1 MYRKNPYCHNCLKSK
16 DILRYNPFHDVLEVI
31 TGESEN
37 IYSLDHYA
45 NEDLHT
51 ISPLHDVLE
60 NYQIRSIDSLQ
71 INSDKNALSFKFLN
85 IDGSASN
92 FNTFSTTLAAIAHDF
107 TVIGITETNVESEL
121 RDLYCISGYTPIY
134 QDRMHGKKKGS
145 GVAMYVRNTFN
156 FVIDKE
162 MSILTGDI
170 EALFIKINNETSS
183 IIVGTVYCPPSGNYK
198 KFLESMTNILSNLDK
213 KEENIIIMGDFN
225 INLFIDN
232 KQRSAFEE
240 AILCNGFTPTI
251 SVGTHAKPI
260 SKISCIDNILVNKT
274 DNVRT
279 SGVIETHISHHRS
292 LFLAM
297 KPLHDTSTTLRNPK
311 PKMVLK
317 YDYSKEN
324 LNCLTILLNEKL
336 CCNTHINTLSDFI
349 NVLST
354 SIDETCK
361 LKVSKFSKRNRITN
375 PWITTTKICKSGD
388 SRLHE
393 EYRKYRN
400 KLSSLIMCA
409 KQQHYARMFKNSTG
423 NLKQTWSVINELRGK
438 SKESSST
445 FSKFKKA
452 ELADKKSLA
461 NKFNSYFSNLA
472 ATLNEGIPN
481 HNDKPIEFTKFLHKS
496 EQSSLFLNDTEENEI

>member
-1 MYRKNPYCHNCLKSK
+1 MYRKNPYCDNCLKSN

-31 TGESEN
+31 TGESEK

-60 NYQIRSIDSLQ
+60 NCQIRSIDSLQ
-71 INSDKNALSFKFLN
+71 INSDKNVLSFKFLN
-85 IDGSASN
+85 IDGNASN
-92 FNTFSTTLAAIAHDF
+92 FDTFSTTLAAIAHDF
-107 TVIGITETNVESEL
+107 TVIGIAETNVESEL
-121 RDLYCISGYTPIY
+121 KDLYCISRYTPIY
-134 QDRMHGKKKGS
+134 QDRMYGKKKGS

-170 EALFIKINNETSS
+170 EALFIKINNGTSS
-183 IIVGTVYCPPSGNYK
+183 IIVGTVYRPPSGNQK
-198 KFLESMTNILSNLDK
+198 KFLESMANILSNLDK

-251 SVGTHAKPI
+251 SVGTHAKPN
-260 SKISCIDNILVNKT
+260 SKISCIDNILVNKA

-297 KPLHDTSTTLRNPK
+297 KPLHDTTTTLRNPK
-311 PKMVLK
+311 PKMVVK
-317 YDYSKEN
+317 YDYSKES
-324 LNCLTILLNEKL
+324 LNRLTTLLNKKL
-336 CCNTHINTLSDFI
+336 CCNRHINTFNDFI
-349 NVLST
+349 NVFST
-354 SIDETCK
+354 SINETCK

-375 PWITTTKICKSGD
+375 PWITTA
-388 SRLHE
+388 
-393 EYRKYRN
+393 
-400 KLSSLIMCA
+400 LI
-409 KQQHYARMFKNSTG
+409 KARPS
-423 NLKQTWSVINELRGK
+423 I
-438 SKESSST
+438 
-445 FSKFKKA
+445 
-452 ELADKKSLA
+452 
-461 NKFNSYFSNLA
+461 
-472 ATLNEGIPN
+472 
-481 HNDKPIEFTKFLHKS
+481 
-496 EQSSLFLNDTEENEI
+496 